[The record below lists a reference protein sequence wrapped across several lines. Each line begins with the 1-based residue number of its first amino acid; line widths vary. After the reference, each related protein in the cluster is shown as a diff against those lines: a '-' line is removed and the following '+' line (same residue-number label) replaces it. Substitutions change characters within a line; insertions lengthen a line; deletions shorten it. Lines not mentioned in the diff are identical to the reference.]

1 MKKHTKRLVPMGQ
14 QAHDALE
21 RAAAIAKCLA
31 NPKRFGIIEALA
43 TSERTV
49 GDLARHLGI
58 ASQVV
63 SVELRI
69 MKEFGAV
76 ASRREHPEVFYRLAD
91 ERLIEAARLIRQAA
105 ESRARAGIDVP
116 IALSRKRDD
125 H

>member
-1 MKKHTKRLVPMGQ
+1 MKKHTKRLAPLNAQG
-14 QAHDALE
+14 HGDLE

-43 TSERTV
+43 ATERTV

-69 MKEFGAV
+69 MKQLGAV
-76 ASRREHPEVFYRLAD
+76 AARREHPEVYYHLADNRLA
-91 ERLIEAARLIRQAA
+91 EASRRIRTAA
-105 ESRARAGIDVP
+105 EARVRAGIEIP
-116 IALSRKRDD
+116 LALSRKRED
-125 H
+125 

>member
-1 MKKHTKRLVPMGQ
+1 MKKHTKRLTPLNAQSYG
-14 QAHDALE
+14 DLE

-43 TSERTV
+43 QSERTV

-69 MKEFGAV
+69 IKELGAV
-76 ASRREHPEVFYRLAD
+76 AARREPPEFYSRLAD
-91 ERLIEAARLIRQAA
+91 QRLADASRLIRNAA
-105 ESRARAGIDVP
+105 EARTRAGVDIP
-116 IALSRKRDD
+116 LALSRK
-125 H
+125 